1 MLRYP
6 KKLIVLAVRCLL
18 FGLIGGTLFTVIS
31 GHSLGLI
38 PYVIAMGAGAGWQF
52 TRPLG
57 VVAVGENGLILSAV
71 LLTLRVGLAL
81 VIGWVILPPYIVYLA
96 IQTVR
101 VRGFDKALSPN
112 KYYG

>member
-1 MLRYP
+1 MLSYP
-6 KKLIVLAVRCLL
+6 KKLIALAVRCLL

-31 GHSLGLI
+31 GQNLGLI
-38 PYVIAMGAGAGWQF
+38 PYAAAIGAGAGWQF

-81 VIGWVILPPYIVYLA
+81 VIGWAVLIPYVVYLT
-96 IQTVR
+96 IQTM
-101 VRGFDKALSPN
+101 N
-112 KYYG
+112 N

>member
-18 FGLIGGTLFTVIS
+18 FGLIGGALFTVIS
-31 GHSLGLI
+31 GQNLGLI
-38 PYVIAMGAGAGWQF
+38 PYVVAMGAGAGWQF

-57 VVAVGENGLILSAV
+57 VVAVGENGLILTAV

-81 VIGWVILPPYIVYLA
+81 VIGWAVMMPCIVYLA
-96 IQTVR
+96 VRTVDDWR
-101 VRGFDKALSPN
+101 
-112 KYYG
+112 